1 MLRAARTM
9 LCFPLAL
16 FALTACNGEE
26 SANVALGTLERDR
39 LELPAEAHEPVIE
52 ILAGEGE
59 HVTEGEVLLR
69 LDSMNGTAQVASF
82 KAQASAAQHRLDELI
97 QGPRAE
103 DILEAR
109 ARLAGAEAQLESES
123 KEYERVREL
132 VQRKLTSQS
141 GLDRQRAARDSAEAS
156 RKAAYAQLTMLLK
169 GTRIEEL
176 DQARDALAQAQAQ
189 LQQAEISAQRLT
201 VRAPRPGIVEAL
213 PYKVGDRPPTGS
225 PVVVMIA
232 DGTTYAR
239 VYVPEPMRVHV
250 QAGTPASVHVDG
262 KEQSFAGSVRYISNE
277 ASFTPYFALTQKDR
291 SRLSYLAHVDLE
303 DAQGAT
309 LPVGIP
315 VEVRFGETR
324 HAAR

>member
-1 MLRAARTM
+1 MSRALFWCPVA
-9 LCFPLAL
+9 LLAL
-16 FALTACNGEE
+16 TGCNGEQ
-26 SANVALGTLERDR
+26 SSDVALGTLERDR

-52 ILAGEGE
+52 ILAREGE
-59 HVTEGEVLLR
+59 HVTEGQVLLR
-69 LDSMNGTAQVASF
+69 LDGVNGAAQVASL

-97 QGPRAE
+97 KGPRAE

-109 ARLAGAEAQLESES
+109 ARLAGAEAQLEGES

-141 GLDRQRAARDSAEAS
+141 SLDRQRAARDSAEAS
-156 RKAAYAQLTMLLK
+156 RKAAYAQLTLLLK

-176 DQARDALAQAQAQ
+176 DQARDSLAQAQAQ
-189 LQQAEISAQRLT
+189 LQQIEISAQRLT
-201 VRAPRPGIVEAL
+201 VRAPRAGIVEAL
-213 PYKVGDRPPTGS
+213 PYKVGDRPPAGS

-239 VYVPEPMRVHV
+239 VYVPEPMRVRV
-250 QAGTPASVHVDG
+250 QAGTPASVLVDG
-262 KEQSFAGSVRYISNE
+262 KEQSFAARVRYISNE

-291 SRLSYLAHVDLE
+291 SRLSYLAYVDLE
-303 DAQGAT
+303 AEQGAS

-315 VEVRFGETR
+315 VEVRFGETHQAKR
-324 HAAR
+324 

>member
-1 MLRAARTM
+1 MGRA
-9 LCFPLAL
+9 LFWCQVVLLAL
-16 FALTACNGEE
+16 TGCNGEQ
-26 SANVALGTLERDR
+26 SSDVALGTLERDR

-59 HVTEGEVLLR
+59 HVTEGQVLLR
-69 LDSMNGTAQVASF
+69 LDGVNGAAQVASL

-97 QGPRAE
+97 KGPRAE

-109 ARLAGAEAQLESES
+109 ARLAGAEAQLEGES

-141 GLDRQRAARDSAEAS
+141 SLDRQRAARDSAEAS
-156 RKAAYAQLTMLLK
+156 RKAAHAQLTLLLK

-176 DQARDALAQAQAQ
+176 DQARDSLAQAQAQ
-189 LQQAEISAQRLT
+189 LQQIEISAQRLT
-201 VRAPRPGIVEAL
+201 VRAPRAGIVEAL
-213 PYKVGDRPPTGS
+213 PYKVGDRPPAGS

-239 VYVPEPMRVHV
+239 VYVPEPMRVRV
-250 QAGTPASVHVDG
+250 QAGTPASVLVDG
-262 KEQSFAGSVRYISNE
+262 KEQSFAARVRYISNE

-291 SRLSYLAHVDLE
+291 SRLSYLAYVDLE
-303 DAQGAT
+303 AEQGAS

-315 VEVRFGETR
+315 VEVRFGDTHQAKR
-324 HAAR
+324 